1 MNGLTCAN
9 RRSGAAP
16 QPGEPRR
23 GRRTNMQYGKVNERV
38 FRFRIEAAHAGRGRV
53 IVGIITAGIG
63 RAGDPLD
70 PYHAGWMRAVSC
82 RGVEFVGDL
91 RRSRELP
98 LLTGLLIPDLEQSDV
113 SAGDEL
119 ASPRMSE

>member
-1 MNGLTCAN
+1 
-9 RRSGAAP
+9 
-16 QPGEPRR
+16 
-23 GRRTNMQYGKVNERV
+23 MQYGKVNERV
-38 FRFRIEAAHAGRGRV
+38 FHFRIEAVHVRRGRV

-82 RGVEFVGDL
+82 RGVEDL

-119 ASPRMSE
+119 ASPRMSEWKWNG

>member
-38 FRFRIEAAHAGRGRV
+38 FHFRIEAVHVRRGRV

-82 RGVEFVGDL
+82 RGVEDL
-91 RRSRELP
+91 RRTRELP
-98 LLTGLLIPDLEQSDV
+98 PLTGLLIPDLEQSDV

>member
-1 MNGLTCAN
+1 
-9 RRSGAAP
+9 
-16 QPGEPRR
+16 
-23 GRRTNMQYGKVNERV
+23 MQYGKVNGLV
-38 FRFRIEAAHAGRGRV
+38 FHFRIEAAHVRRGSV

-91 RRSRELP
+91 RRRTRELP
-98 LLTGLLIPDLEQSDV
+98 PLTGLLIPDLEPSDV

-119 ASPRMSE
+119 TSPRMSE